1 MSELIKKAV
10 YVQKINGSWYGY
22 MPLKDTGIVID
33 EKKNEF
39 LGDFVTRVQK
49 SLEGIGVHPVF
60 KCVQNYGL
68 EDKLKDIQTVL
79 RRFKDGNSI
88 NG

>member
-1 MSELIKKAV
+1 MNELIKKHV

-22 MPLKDTGIVID
+22 MPLKDTGIIID

-49 SLEGIGVHPVF
+49 SLEDIGVHPVF

-68 EDKLKDIQTVL
+68 EDKLRDIQTVL
-79 RRFKDGNSI
+79 QIFNKGRSK
-88 NG
+88 

>member
-1 MSELIKKAV
+1 MINKPV

-22 MPLKDTGIVID
+22 MPIKKSGLVID
-33 EKKNEF
+33 CNKNET
-39 LGDFVTRVQK
+39 LGDFIASTQK
-49 SLEGIGVHPVF
+49 SLEDIGIHPMF

-68 EDKLKDIQTVL
+68 EEKLTDIQTVL